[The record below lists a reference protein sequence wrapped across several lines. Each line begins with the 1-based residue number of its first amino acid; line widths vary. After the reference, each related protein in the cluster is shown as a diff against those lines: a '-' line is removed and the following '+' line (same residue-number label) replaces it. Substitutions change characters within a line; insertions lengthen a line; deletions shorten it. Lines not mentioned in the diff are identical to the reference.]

1 MNDLG
6 DNSPPKHPEEVTEEE
21 KQWLEVKSETPHSR
35 SPSVVVASAESAPL
49 LTSWRYNSPAVQVL
63 LTALVAFG
71 CPGMFNSLTGIG
83 AGGQVDSTATDNGN
97 IALYAI
103 NAGVYLF
110 VAPIVYHYV
119 GAKWCMFIGGIAY
132 PLYGG
137 SLLAYNH
144 IQSDAFVITAAA
156 ILGVG
161 SSHLWVGQGAIMTGA
176 PMKNEKGRLIGMFWF
191 LFNLGGVIGS
201 FIAMGVNFDSTI
213 NRVSDA
219 TYAVFISLMGA
230 GFLSAL
236 LLLSPTKIWR
246 NDGSQVRLDDSTARP
261 NVVKDF
267 LNILTIFKRKE
278 TYTLILF
285 FFASNFFYTYQQ
297 NTVNGRL
304 FDIRTRGFNGG
315 FYWLG
320 ALMAPLFGR
329 FLDNR
334 RMNTRRT
341 AAVAFTI
348 IFLLHIAV
356 YIGGLM
362 LQLRSPSS
370 IDDKGSYMYMPH
382 EMDMMDSGKKFAG
395 PFVLYFLY
403 GVFDTLWQTFIYWI
417 IGYLGKNDDDV
428 TARYVGLY
436 KAVQSAGAAVAWK
449 LNEVPI
455 NYHVE
460 FAINWGLI
468 GGALVFF
475 IPLLFWME
483 K

>member
-1 MNDLG
+1 MGNLDESAPTTQA
-6 DNSPPKHPEEVTEEE
+6 NEVSDYE
-21 KQWLEVKSETPHSR
+21 KTSLEVKSGTPHSQ
-35 SPSVVVASAESAPL
+35 SPSVVVTNADDAPRL
-49 LTSWRYNSPAVQVL
+49 SSWRYNSPTVQVL

-83 AGGQVDSTATDNGN
+83 AGGQVNSYATDTGN

-110 VAPIVYHYV
+110 IAPIVYHYV

-137 SLLAYNH
+137 SLLAYNY
-144 IQSDAFVITAAA
+144 IGSNAFVITAAA

-176 PMKNEKGRLIGMFWF
+176 PMKKEKGRLIGMFWL

-201 FIAMGVNFDSTI
+201 FIAMGVNFHSVE

-219 TYAVFISLMGA
+219 TYAVFIALMGA

-236 LLLSPTKIWR
+236 LILSPTKILR

-278 TYTLILF
+278 TYALIVYF
-285 FFASNFFYTYQQ
+285 FGSNFFYTYQQ

-304 FDIRTRGFNGG
+304 FDIRTRGFNGA

-320 ALMAPLFGR
+320 SLMAPIFGL

-334 RMNTRRT
+334 KFSTRGT
-341 AAVAFTI
+341 ARVAFAL
-348 IFLLHIAV
+348 IFLMHIAV
-356 YIGGLM
+356 FVGGLV

-370 IDDKGSYMYMPH
+370 IDDTSEHLYMPH
-382 EMDMMDSGKKFAG
+382 AMDMIRSGRKFAG
-395 PFVLYFLY
+395 PFVLYYLY
-403 GVFDTLWQTFIYWI
+403 GVFDSMYQTFAYWI
-417 IGYLGKNDDDV
+417 IGHLGKNDDDV

-436 KAVQSAGAAVAWK
+436 KAVQSAGGAVAWK

-455 NYHVE
+455 NYNAE
-460 FAINWGLI
+460 FAVNWGII
-468 GGALVFF
+468 GGGLVLLT
-475 IPLLFWME
+475 PLLFWIE
-483 K
+483 